1 MVPHGGGDFGSVEA
15 ALAAFEDE
23 PQICVVVE
31 GVERRVVAANAAA
44 RARLG
49 GGGIGD
55 VVSDATTEAL
65 GLGDPHDLETVR
77 RTGDPDFSSH
87 WHVRVGAG
95 GRAQDVLLHRS
106 LVPWV
111 GADGSVRGVVAV
123 VSDVTTTLPAG
134 RRREPGG
141 RARHDAMVSLSDA
154 LLPDDL
160 PVVPGL
166 DVAARY
172 LLASED
178 GAAGGDWFDVVVR
191 DDGRV
196 VLVVGDVVGHGVTAS
211 AVMGQ
216 LRAVLHERLASG
228 ASVDEAVADLD
239 RFARTRPESRATT
252 LVVVEVDPAG
262 GDICYCTAGHPPPLV
277 VDAEGRATFLPPSGG
292 APLGTVQPAAAVASA
307 RLRPDD
313 LVLLHSD
320 GLLERRGGSHAHW
333 LTQVADVFS
342 HAYLGLTGAT
352 PGAPRRT
359 VERVCQEG
367 LEVLARLEE
376 GHDEDITVVA
386 AQRVSPLAPLT
397 LRLPAV
403 RSSVATVRE
412 ELHGWLARV
421 DSRPLDEMSVQHAV
435 GELVTNVV
443 EHAYAGRLPGD
454 VRVTMR
460 QDPRGELV
468 AEVADDGCWHDRP
481 PGDPGRTH
489 GLALARGLVD
499 SLLIEGSETG
509 TTVTARARLSRP
521 AQLLQGRVP
530 QAHPVAASRFRF
542 GAHPGDDRRIDVGGS
557 LDASNAD
564 ELRASARRATAG
576 GTRPLVL
583 DLAGVTHLGSAAVQ
597 ALHEVVA
604 EGPAP
609 PRLQAPRGSVAQ
621 QVMELVRLPHSTSP
635 ADPAP

>member
-15 ALAAFEDE
+15 ALTAFEDE
-23 PQICVVVE
+23 PQICVVLE
-31 GVERRVVAANAAA
+31 GAEQRLVAANAAA
-44 RARLG
+44 RAQLG
-49 GGGIGD
+49 GGAVGD
-55 VVSDATTEAL
+55 LVSEATADAL
-65 GLGDPHDLETVR
+65 GLGDLHGLEAVR
-77 RTGDPDFSSH
+77 RTGAPDFSSH
-87 WHVRVGAG
+87 WHVRVGDG
-95 GRAQDVLLHRS
+95 GRPHDVLLHRS
-106 LVPWV
+106 LVPWT
-111 GADGSVRGVVAV
+111 GADGAARGVIAV

-134 RRREPGG
+134 RRHDPGG
-141 RARHDAMVSLSDA
+141 RARHDVMVSLSDA

-172 LLASED
+172 LLASDD

-252 LVVVEVDPAG
+252 LVVVEIDPAG
-262 GDICYCTAGHPPPLV
+262 GDVCYCTAGHPPPLV
-277 VDAEGRATFLPPSGG
+277 VDAEGRAAFLPPSGG
-292 APLGTVQPAAAVASA
+292 APLGTLQPAAAVASA
-307 RLRPDD
+307 HLRPGD

-320 GLLERRGGSHAHW
+320 GLLERRGGSHGHW
-333 LTQVADVFS
+333 LDQVAEVFS
-342 HAYLGLTGAT
+342 HAYLGMTGPTA
-352 PGAPRRT
+352 APRRT

-386 AQRVSPLAPLT
+386 AQRVSPLAPLS

-403 RSSVATVRE
+403 PSSVATVRE

-443 EHAYAGRLPGD
+443 EHAYAGGLPGD
-454 VRVTMR
+454 VRVTVR
-460 QDPRGELV
+460 NDPRGDLV

-481 PGDPGRTH
+481 PGDAGRTH

-499 SLLIEGSETG
+499 SLLIEGSEAG
-509 TTVTARARLSRP
+509 TTVTARTRLSRP

-542 GAHPGDDRRIDVGGS
+542 GTHPGDDRRIDVGGS